1 MTRAEAMPFRKSRYS
16 LILVVLAALFSAATP
31 ARADGTVS
39 FEQDVLPMIKAR
51 PAFEKFLLGTLK
63 VTDAGSGT
71 RISEQAM
78 PHLGGARM
86 GPYEFKATWHGPDG
100 DVPVTLIID
109 TNTKFFDGAGR
120 EIRNGSLKQAVSV
133 KETFDS
139 IEIERPR

>member
-1 MTRAEAMPFRKSRYS
+1 MPFRKSRYS
-16 LILVVLAALFSAATP
+16 LILIVLAALFSATTP

-39 FEQDVLPMIKAR
+39 FEQDVLPLIKAR

-109 TNTKFFDGAGR
+109 TNTKFFDRAGR

-139 IEIERPR
+139 IEIEQPR

>member
-1 MTRAEAMPFRKSRYS
+1 MKPRYGS
-16 LILVVLAALFSAATP
+16 MLIALSALFWAATP
-31 ARADGTVS
+31 VWADGTVS
-39 FEQDVLPMIKAR
+39 FETDILPMIRAR
-51 PAFEKFLLGTLK
+51 PEFEKFLLGTLK

-86 GPYEFKATWHGPDG
+86 GPYEFRATWHSSNG

-109 TNTKFFDGAGR
+109 TNTKFFDRAGR

-139 IEIERPR
+139 IEIEQPR